1 MKKILHVVR
10 SFNNGGTEKYI
21 MNLLKNTYKEYDN
34 YILIY
39 ENITYGREELEQMGI
54 KIIQLKDINKEGVV
68 DKIKFIRSFVKIN
81 QIDVVYSY
89 TYYNS
94 AYVMLAAFLGKVK
107 KRITHAH
114 RSASEQRRTL
124 KYNIYI
130 FLSKILI
137 SLFSTDCLACGLDAG
152 KSLFYKK
159 FKVINNGIELEKY
172 KFNNEKRNLIRKEFN
187 ISDDDIVIG
196 TIGRLDKNKN
206 QIFMIKVFEKY
217 HKENTNSKLLII
229 GEGEQKNDLKELI
242 RNLKIEDVVILL
254 GNREDANELYNAF
267 DLFMLTSIKE
277 GLPFVLIE
285 AQANGLNSIV
295 SDSVDKNAD
304 ISNSIKFVSLDDDI
318 SKWLETIKKE
328 KFIRKD
334 NIKKIIEKGYSLES
348 SIKSV
353 MEIYG

>member
-1 MKKILHVVR
+1 
-10 SFNNGGTEKYI
+10 
-21 MNLLKNTYKEYDN
+21 
-34 YILIY
+34 
-39 ENITYGREELEQMGI
+39 
-54 KIIQLKDINKEGVV
+54 
-68 DKIKFIRSFVKIN
+68 
-81 QIDVVYSY
+81 
-89 TYYNS
+89 
-94 AYVMLAAFLGKVK
+94 
-107 KRITHAH
+107 
-114 RSASEQRRTL
+114 
-124 KYNIYI
+124 
-130 FLSKILI
+130 
-137 SLFSTDCLACGLDAG
+137 
-152 KSLFYKK
+152 
-159 FKVINNGIELEKY
+159 
-172 KFNNEKRNLIRKEFN
+172 
-187 ISDDDIVIG
+187 
-196 TIGRLDKNKN
+196 
-206 QIFMIKVFEKY
+206 MIKVFEKY